1 LPPTKTTLSVKSPI
15 EVYNTINIEKIEN
28 INVVIFISLLLSF
41 FKLELKMIYVEK
53 IKTSETTFAD
63 KPSQKFSI

>member
-1 LPPTKTTLSVKSPI
+1 LSVKSPI